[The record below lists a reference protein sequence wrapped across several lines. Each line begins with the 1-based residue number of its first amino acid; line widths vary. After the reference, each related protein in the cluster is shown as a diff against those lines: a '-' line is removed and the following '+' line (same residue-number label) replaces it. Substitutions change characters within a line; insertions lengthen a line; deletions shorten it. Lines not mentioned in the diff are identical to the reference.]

1 MVSNLHSRWA
11 VAGATFVLWALV
23 AAGAVYWGLK
33 LSGRTAAAT
42 APAAARTPAPADP
55 AAVARLLGSG
65 PQAATAA
72 PVASV
77 ASRFALVG
85 VVASRGDNAT
95 ALIAVDG
102 KPAKPFRVGGAVDE
116 GLVVQSVEA
125 RRVILAASADS
136 STAVTLDLPR
146 PPAGAA
152 QAVPN
157 VTAAPR

>member
-1 MVSNLHSRWA
+1 M
-11 VAGATFVLWALV
+11 
-23 AAGAVYWGLK
+23 
-33 LSGRTAAAT
+33 
-42 APAAARTPAPADP
+42 
-55 AAVARLLGSG
+55 ARLLGSS

-116 GLVVQSVEA
+116 GLVLQAVEA
-125 RRVILAASADS
+125 RRVILAASAEQFDGRHPRIAASVGRRCS
-136 STAVTLDLPR
+136 SRTQRDRRAEVEGDLADLLR
-146 PPAGAA
+146 RA
-152 QAVPN
+152 QAIAGEARKP
-157 VTAAPR
+157 PHEQPSHP

>member
-11 VAGATFVLWALV
+11 VAGATFALWALV

-33 LSGRTAAAT
+33 LSGRSVAAT
-42 APAAARTPAPADP
+42 APVAARTPAPADP

-65 PQAATAA
+65 PQAAT

-102 KPAKPFRVGGAVDE
+102 KPAKPYRVGAAVDE
-116 GLVVQSVEA
+116 GLVLQAVEA
-125 RRVILAASADS
+125 RRAILAASADS
-136 STAVTLDLPR
+136 KTAVALELPR
-146 PPAGAA
+146 PSAGAA
-152 QAVPN
+152 QSAPN